1 MEKLTSLI
9 VDDEEKAVDL
19 LYKLLEDTKQFARI
33 ESAQSADSAKQ
44 KLDGFRPDMIFLD
57 IRMPQ
62 RDGFALLKEL
72 AMQEATEVVFVTA
85 HDEYALQA
93 IRQHAFGY
101 LLKPVNRQELNSVI
115 RDYRE
120 KKSSPALVNR
130 LSALLD
136 NFSTRDRIRISTRT
150 GFFYIDTDNIL
161 YCVADGNYTA
171 IHTGNKQHVCS
182 LQLSKVQDLLPAN
195 GFDRIGRSLVVNGKY
210 ISHVDRKNRTLTFEK
225 EGTLYTLSLSRT
237 QIRELEEKQQ

>member
-9 VDDEEKAVDL
+9 VDDEEKAVNL
-19 LYKLLEDTKQFARI
+19 LYKLLEATKEFSRI
-33 ESAQSADSAKQ
+33 ECAQSADTAKQ
-44 KLDGFRPDMIFLD
+44 RLEGFKPDMIFLD
-57 IRMPQ
+57 IRMPH
-62 RDGFALLKEL
+62 RDGFALLKEV
-72 AMQEATEVVFVTA
+72 EFEKTTEVVFVTA

-115 RDYRE
+115 RDYKE
-120 KKSSPALVNR
+120 KAGNPALVNR
-130 LSALLD
+130 LSALLE
-136 NFSTRDRIRISTRT
+136 NFFNRSKIRISTRT
-150 GFFYIDTDNIL
+150 GFFFIDTDNIL
-161 YCVADGNYTA
+161 YCAADGNYTS

-210 ISHVDRKNRTLTFEK
+210 ISHVDRKSRTLTFEK
-225 EGTLYTLSLSRT
+225 EGAVYTLSLSRT